1 MLHPFLGGDSK
12 LLMMQEKP
20 KFSGSVLRKPRVCVF
35 KITCIELLPTLLV
48 IQDNA
53 KCFQ

>member
-1 MLHPFLGGDSK
+1 MLDPFLGGDSK

-20 KFSGSVLRKPRVCVF
+20 KFSESVLRKVGVCF
-35 KITCIELLPTLLV
+35 QNTCDELLPTLLV